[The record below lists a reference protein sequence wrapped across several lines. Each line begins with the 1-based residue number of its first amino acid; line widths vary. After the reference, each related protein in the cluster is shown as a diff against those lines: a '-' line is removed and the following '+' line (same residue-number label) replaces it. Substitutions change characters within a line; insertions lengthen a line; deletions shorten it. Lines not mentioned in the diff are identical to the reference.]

1 MMTKKTSSRFAA
13 VMAIGLAMALV
24 STTALAQTNTTNGS
38 GPVYS
43 TDQSS
48 GTTGTNSTSGSISD
62 LNTTNSALGTDAA
75 NTSVDAS
82 ATATSGTPGLP
93 NTGAGGNAAQNLTIG
108 LIALAILVGAIVA
121 LRGSRYA

>member
-1 MMTKKTSSRFAA
+1 MTKKTSSRFAA

-43 TDQSS
+43 ADQSS
-48 GTTGTNSTSGSISD
+48 GTTGANSTSGSISD
-62 LNTTNSALGTDAA
+62 LNTTNSALGTGDLG
-75 NTSVDAS
+75 TSVDAS
-82 ATATSGTPGLP
+82 ATATTGTPGLP

-108 LIALAILVGAIVA
+108 LIALALLIGSVVA